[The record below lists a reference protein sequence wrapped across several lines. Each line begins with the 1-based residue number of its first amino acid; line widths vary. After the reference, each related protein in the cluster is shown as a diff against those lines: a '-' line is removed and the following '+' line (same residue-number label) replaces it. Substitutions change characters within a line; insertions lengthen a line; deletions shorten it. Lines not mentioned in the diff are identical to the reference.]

1 MESSAVEA
9 QQDWL
14 VNGIAGHGITSPIA
28 LVGVIV
34 SSRCPRGLWEW
45 LRPRT
50 SNESRRTWAHIHNRL
65 SLDKRCA
72 NLFRKVFGIRRE
84 KDRPSI
90 WSVRDR
96 VNNYSFIL
104 NHLHLVGSVLE
115 VGLGHQ

>member
-34 SSRCPRGLWEW
+34 SSRCPRGLWER

-50 SNESRRTWAHIHNRL
+50 SNKSRRTGSHIDHGLSFDERL
-65 SLDKRCA
+65 A
-72 NLFRKVFGIRRE
+72 NPFRKVFGAHRE
-84 KDRPSI
+84 ENRPSI
-90 WSVRDR
+90 RRVRDR
-96 VNNYSFIL
+96 VNNYSLVL

-115 VGLGHQ
+115 IGLGHQ